1 MSYNEVR
8 EVGVPNFDHNPP
20 WNPDYYDHEDPQ
32 DETTT
37 TAPPEP
43 YITMAELESIYHIL
57 LILFYIAIPVSLIL
71 LRCITIKNVPKL
83 DIAFLFNACTA
94 WFWIIWF
101 SIIWGTN
108 LWYWPGQDWWPFGGN
123 LPLGSTFESLPFK
136 YCFIV
141 HHIPHKT

>member
-8 EVGVPNFDHNPP
+8 EVGVPNLDHNPP

-37 TAPPEP
+37 TAPPES

-83 DIAFLFNACTA
+83 DVAFLFNAFTA

-101 SIIWGTN
+101 FIIWSENWFRLDGAYLNGLTIGKTSQECETA
-108 LWYWPGQDWWPFGGN
+108 LKSSTTGN
-123 LPLGSTFESLPFK
+123 N
-136 YCFIV
+136 
-141 HHIPHKT
+141 

>member
-8 EVGVPNFDHNPP
+8 EVGVPNLDHNPP
-20 WNPDYYDHEDPQ
+20 WNSDYYNHE

-37 TAPPEP
+37 TVAPPEL

-83 DIAFLFNACTA
+83 DIAFLFNAFTA

-101 SIIWGTN
+101 IIIWGTN
-108 LWYWPGQDWWPFGGN
+108 LCYWPGQDWWPFGGN
-123 LPLGSTFESLPFK
+123 LTLTSTFGSLPNFTILRATI
-136 YCFIV
+136 FSE
-141 HHIPHKT
+141 